1 MFLVEFPGT
10 FWFVLLGCGAAMLS
24 VYIWIN
30 GVRNAMIP
38 IKTFRT
44 VRTTIVIV
52 VLIGLITSCGTPESA
67 SHKEFFIIESEGTKL
82 KVETVTDSII
92 IPFGMDFLPD
102 GRLLVSDRALGH
114 IVVVNTETGKKE
126 LLQDVPNVIG
136 QGDGGLLDILVHPNY
151 KNNGWIYFSYSEG
164 DTTSNTMV
172 VDRAKLDGLKLV
184 ERERLFTAL
193 PHYKKP
199 LHHGSRLVLNDGN
212 LFIAMGEKTDM
223 KDSAQT
229 LNNHLGKVLRI
240 YEDGRVPEDNP
251 YVGKPNTKPEV
262 WSYGHRN
269 PNGLTF
275 NPATGEL
282 WEHEHGPMGGDEINI
297 IKPGLNYGWP
307 VITYGLNYDSTK
319 VGEGITEKE
328 GMEQPIYFYKPSIA
342 PSGMQFYTSDV
353 LHSWKGNLF
362 IGSLVLRHLNRL
374 VIENNKV
381 IKEERL
387 LIDKN
392 WRVRSV
398 KQGPDGYLYIGV
410 DGGKILRIMPN

>member
-1 MFLVEFPGT
+1 M
-10 FWFVLLGCGAAMLS
+10 
-24 VYIWIN
+24 
-30 GVRNAMIP
+30 
-38 IKTFRT
+38 
-44 VRTTIVIV
+44 
-52 VLIGLITSCGTPESA
+52 LIGLITSCSTKDTRQ
-67 SHKEFFIIESEGTKL
+67 KEFFVIESEGTQL
-82 KVETVTDSII
+82 KVETVTDSIS

-102 GRLLVSDRALGH
+102 GRLLVTDRPVGKMMA
-114 IVVVNTETGKKE
+114 VNTETGEKQV
-126 LLQDVPNVIG
+126 LQGVPKVVG
-136 QGDGGLLDILVHPNY
+136 QGDGGLLDVLVHPDY
-151 KNNGWIYFSYSEG
+151 KNNGWIYFAYSEG

-172 VDRAKLDGLKLV
+172 VERAKLDGLNLV
-184 ERERLFTAL
+184 QRERLFTAL
-193 PHYKKP
+193 PYYKKP
-199 LHHGSRLVLNDGN
+199 LHHGTRLVLKDGY
-212 LFIAMGEKTDM
+212 LFIGMGEKTDM

-240 YEDGRVPEDNP
+240 FEDGKVPQDNP
-251 YVGKPNTKPEV
+251 FVATTNAKPEI

-269 PNGLTF
+269 PNGLTI

-328 GMEQPIYFYKPSIA
+328 GMEQPIYYYKPSIA

-353 LHSWKGNLF
+353 IPAWKGNLF
-362 IGSLVLRHLNRL
+362 IGAMALKHLNRL

-387 LIDKN
+387 LTDKG

-410 DGGKILRIMPN
+410 DGGKILRIMPNN